1 MKQTYVNTRLATA
14 VFWIVLLVFSLV
26 PVAFTVARGVPEG
39 EAGSFVEPL
48 QIVAPATVSTVPL
61 MELVRQFPESY
72 SLEFFTDH
80 PQALAR
86 LIQGEVDLLATG
98 FSVGFSR
105 YQAAGDVVHLF
116 TPVWGV
122 SAIMTGEQ
130 VHSLRDI
137 SPPIIT
143 APFEGSPIDI
153 FVRTIIE
160 AEGLTGEIDVD
171 YVPFPQAAALLGQ
184 GSVGAAVLVEP
195 IASRLE
201 SAGNAYRL
209 ANLHDRWAEITG
221 GEPRSPQVSLFAMR
235 PRAAAR
241 AEAHSQMEARLS
253 KIIAELIADP
263 APFAAAHSA
272 ALDVPTA
279 ILERALEN
287 TLFSMPDHTT
297 VVELIAAYSLSMGL
311 AEPESQLFE
320 P

>member
-1 MKQTYVNTRLATA
+1 MKQLKPRSGALRSIS
-14 VFWIVLLVFSLV
+14 WLSLV
-26 PVAFTVARGVPEG
+26 VFVVAPTVIVSAWGVSEG
-39 EAGSFVEPL
+39 EEPHSREPL
-48 QIVAPATVSTVPL
+48 HILAPATVSTVPL

-86 LIQGEVDLLATG
+86 LIQGEIDLLATG

-122 SAIMTGEQ
+122 SAIMTGEP
-130 VHSLRDI
+130 VVSLRDI
-137 SPPIIT
+137 SPAIIT

-160 AEGLTGEIDVD
+160 AEGLSGEIEID
-171 YVPFPQAAALLGQ
+171 YIPFPQAAALLGQ

-195 IASRLE
+195 IASRVE
-201 SAGNAYRL
+201 SSGIAYRF
-209 ANLHDRWAEITG
+209 ANLHDRWAEVAG
-221 GEPRSPQVSLFAMR
+221 GEPRSPQVSIFAMR
-235 PRAAAR
+235 PLATERRDDHRRMEDRLAA
-241 AEAHSQMEARLS
+241 
-253 KIIAELIADP
+253 IITELVADP
-263 APFAAAHSA
+263 APYAATHSA
-272 ALDVPTA
+272 ALDVPVA
-279 ILERALEN
+279 ILEQALGN

-297 VVELIAAYSLSMGL
+297 AVELIAAYSLSMGL